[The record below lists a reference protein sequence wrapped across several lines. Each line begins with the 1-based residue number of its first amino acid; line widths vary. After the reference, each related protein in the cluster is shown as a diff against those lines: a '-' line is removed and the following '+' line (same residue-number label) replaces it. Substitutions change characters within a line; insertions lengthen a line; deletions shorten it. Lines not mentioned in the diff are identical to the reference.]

1 MTSMKENALDL
12 WERGFNLVQLGKCSK
27 SAIRKWADLRE
38 NPATDDTIDEWWSEQ
53 PDGNIGLLTGNG
65 LVVVDCD
72 SPEAVAIVESRL
84 PKTPWR
90 VKTRR
95 GCHFYYR
102 GNYRCSKIEH
112 HSIDIKG
119 AGGYVV
125 APPSIHETGF
135 VYEWMRDGGTEE
147 WEVGDLPELMKS
159 DLAALNARTMRAM
172 PDNVFQFDP
181 NAVRSSYEEKPV
193 EKGERNSACTSLVG
207 KWVAAGYDRK
217 TVQLKAKEWNAKNPL
232 PLPTLEV
239 MKVVDSV
246 IKTHQRNHE
255 AGVPVGEPRKV
266 SENPF
271 RARVKTKMELELD
284 AMEESQQRLSKLRM
298 PGVLGDV
305 FDYYM
310 KTAPQPNDLLA
321 AQATIAFGS
330 VVLGRRY
337 VTTQGNYTSL
347 YLLSIA
353 KSTTGKEHGRKVIHN
368 ILEEA
373 ERTELLSGS
382 GYTSPGAVFSE
393 LKEKPTHICVIDEF
407 GRYLEATKA
416 HGNSALKEATTL
428 LVETFGLLDGTLRP
442 KAYSSMS
449 NQTREDI
456 RIVRP
461 AVTLLGLTTPKQFYG
476 AIAAQDIEAGFLGRL
491 LIIES
496 KAERTKRQKVR
507 YGTKAPGTVIAWTRK
522 ARGTGGLIENDFEL
536 PPEPIMIDFDE
547 EAERLFDEFEDKII
561 SKQNRMD
568 EEGLD
573 VLFGRTVEIAMRLS
587 AIVAASLNLE
597 RPVIN
602 RTAAQW
608 AIDYVFDA
616 TIKMVEAVRVN
627 VNDSN
632 YGKLRAR
639 VLELIES
646 RGERGITEAELNRA
660 LRSIE
665 PRYRR
670 EALSDVS
677 ETGEAELVEIAHKGG
692 KGRPRIAWIATGGAT
707 VTAEG

>member
-12 WERGFNLVQLGKCSK
+12 WERGFSLVQLGKCSK
-27 SAIRKWADLRE
+27 SAIRKWADLRD
-38 NPATDDTIDEWWSEQ
+38 NPATDDIIDTWWEEQ

-65 LVVVDCD
+65 LVVIDCD

-159 DLAALNARTMRAM
+159 DLAALNARTMNAM

-181 NAVRSSYEEKPV
+181 NSVRGSYENKPV
-193 EKGERNSACTSLVG
+193 EEGERNVACASLVG
-207 KWVAAGYDRK
+207 KWVSAGYDRK
-217 TVQLKAKEWNAKNPL
+217 TVQLKAKEWNAKNAD
-232 PLPTLEV
+232 PLPTREV
-239 MKVVDSV
+239 MIVVDSV
-246 IKTHQRNHE
+246 MRTHKRKHE
-255 AGVPVGEPRKV
+255 AGALVGGPRKV
-266 SENPF
+266 TENPF
-271 RARVKTKMELELD
+271 RARIKTKIELELD

-393 LKEKPTHICVIDEF
+393 LKEKPTHI
-407 GRYLEATKA
+407 
-416 HGNSALKEATTL
+416 
-428 LVETFGLLDGTLRP
+428 P

-602 RTAAQW
+602 KTAAQW

-639 VLELIES
+639 VLELINS

-707 VTAEG
+707 VNGQSHPE